1 MDSRYLKAEEK
12 AGKNSEARPKSL
24 LLVEDEDKH
33 AELIRKA
40 FRESKSEW
48 KLYRVA
54 TLKAA
59 LEWLREVETKLPFV
73 VVADYRLPDGTG
85 LDIAG
90 EAKSPEELGFPL
102 IIMTGQGSEQ
112 LAVRSFKSGAMDY
125 MVKRT
130 EWLQELP
137 WTVERVLREWD
148 TITERK
154 AAVEALQESE
164 ERYRLLF
171 ENSVSAIVYYDT
183 EGKCVLVNQQAITN
197 FGEKAKDIIG
207 KSLYDL
213 FPKEV
218 ADFHLQRFT
227 KIMNEGT
234 GAEFEDALPL
244 TDGEHWFSSNVQPV
258 KDTSGKIIGIL
269 SISND
274 ITKHKLA
281 EDTLKDSEERFRMMF
296 ENMSNAVAVYEAVD
310 EGTDFIFKDFNRAG
324 EMIEGIKR
332 EDLIGKSVLEIFSGV
347 VDSGLFGVIQRVWQT
362 GISEHHPLSFYVD
375 ERIVGWRE
383 NYVYKLPRGEI
394 VAIYEDVTERKR
406 AEELIRNAEQD
417 WRHSF
422 NSLEDVMLMIDK
434 DYNIEKINDEG
445 LKLLGKCKEEVIG
458 QKCYQVISG
467 ADSPSEDCPC
477 IKSRETKKVES
488 FDLYEKRSGKY
499 FSVKNSPVFDE
510 KGEIIKFV
518 DIWRDISERKRMEME
533 LEQFVKELEAK
544 NAEMERFTYTV
555 SHDLKA
561 PLLTI
566 QGFATLLQ
574 DDLKQDERENE
585 DSYLRY
591 IADGA
596 KKMGHLLDDLL
607 QLSRIGR
614 VVNPPEDVPFGEIV
628 REAQAQIPEQLKTSG
643 LEIVVADDLPAVHVD
658 HLRIAEMLVNLI
670 SNSINYMGAQPHPK
684 IEIGYRVDG
693 EETVFFV
700 RDNGIG
706 IEESEHEKVFEL
718 FYRVDNSIN
727 KGTGAGLAIVK
738 RIVEVHGGR
747 IWIESKAG
755 KGCTVC
761 FTLPFCS

>member
-1 MDSRYLKAEEK
+1 MESRYLKAEEK
-12 AGKNSEARPKSL
+12 AGKNSEAGHKSL
-24 LLVEDEDKH
+24 LLVEDDDKH
-33 AELIRKA
+33 AELIRET

-48 KLYRVA
+48 KIYRVA

-59 LEWLREVETKLPFV
+59 LEWLQEAETKPPFV
-73 VVADYRLPDGTG
+73 VVADYHLPDGTG
-85 LDIAG
+85 LEIAG

-102 IIMTGQGSEQ
+102 IILTGQGSEQ

-125 MVKRT
+125 MVKQT

-164 ERYRLLF
+164 ER
-171 ENSVSAIVYYDT
+171 
-183 EGKCVLVNQQAITN
+183 
-197 FGEKAKDIIG
+197 
-207 KSLYDL
+207 
-213 FPKEV
+213 
-218 ADFHLQRFT
+218 
-227 KIMNEGT
+227 
-234 GAEFEDALPL
+234 
-244 TDGEHWFSSNVQPV
+244 
-258 KDTSGKIIGIL
+258 
-269 SISND
+269 
-274 ITKHKLA
+274 
-281 EDTLKDSEERFRMMF
+281 FRMMF
-296 ENMSNAVAVYEAVD
+296 ENMSNTVAVYEAVD

-324 EMIEGIKR
+324 EMIDGIKR
-332 EDLIGKSVLEIFSGV
+332 EDLIGKSVLDVFSGV
-347 VDSGLFGVIQRVWQT
+347 VDFGLFDVFQRVWQT
-362 GISEHHPLSFYVD
+362 GISEHHPISFYED
-375 ERIVGWRE
+375 ERIIGWRE

-394 VAIYEDVTERKR
+394 VAIYEDVTKRKR

-417 WRHSF
+417 WRNSF
-422 NSLEDVMLMIDK
+422 NSMEDVMLIIDK
-434 DYNIEKINDEG
+434 DYNIEKINDNG
-445 LKLLGKCKEEVIG
+445 LKLLGKSKEEVIG

-467 ADSPSEDCPC
+467 ADSPSDNCPC
-477 IKSRETKKVES
+477 MKSPETKKAES

-499 FSVKNSPVFDE
+499 FSVTNSPVFDE
-510 KGEIIKFV
+510 KGEITKFV

-533 LEQFVKELEAK
+533 REQFVKVLEAK
-544 NAEMERFTYTV
+544 NTEMERFTYTA

-574 DDLKQDERENE
+574 DDLKQDERKND

-596 KKMGHLLDDLL
+596 KKMEHLLDDLL
-607 QLSRIGR
+607 QISRIGR

-628 REAQAQIPEQLKTSG
+628 REAQAQIAEQLKTSG
-643 LEIVVADDLPAVHVD
+643 LEIVVADDLPAVRVD
-658 HLRIAEMLVNLI
+658 RLRIAEMLVNLI

-761 FTLPFCS
+761 FTLPICS

>member
-1 MDSRYLKAEEK
+1 MESRYLKAEEK
-12 AGKNSEARPKSL
+12 AGNNSEARPKSL
-24 LLVEDEDKH
+24 LVVEDEDKH

-40 FRESKSEW
+40 FRESKPEW
-48 KLYRVA
+48 KIYRVA

-59 LEWLREVETKLPFV
+59 LEWLQEAETKPPFV
-73 VVADYRLPDGTG
+73 VVADYHLPDGTG

-102 IIMTGQGSEQ
+102 IILTGQGSEQ

-154 AAVEALQESE
+154 AAVDALQE
-164 ERYRLLF
+164 
-171 ENSVSAIVYYDT
+171 
-183 EGKCVLVNQQAITN
+183 
-197 FGEKAKDIIG
+197 
-207 KSLYDL
+207 
-213 FPKEV
+213 
-218 ADFHLQRFT
+218 
-227 KIMNEGT
+227 
-234 GAEFEDALPL
+234 
-244 TDGEHWFSSNVQPV
+244 
-258 KDTSGKIIGIL
+258 
-269 SISND
+269 
-274 ITKHKLA
+274 
-281 EDTLKDSEERFRMMF
+281 SEERFRMMF

-324 EMIEGIKR
+324 EMIESIKR
-332 EDLIGKSVLEIFSGV
+332 EDLIGKSVLDVFSGV
-347 VDSGLFGVIQRVWQT
+347 VDSGLFDVIQRVWQT
-362 GISEHHPLSFYVD
+362 GISEHHPLSFYED

-383 NYVYKLPRGEI
+383 YYVYKLPIGEI
-394 VAIYEDVTERKR
+394 VAIYEDVTKRKR
-406 AEELIRNAEQD
+406 AEDLIRNAEQD
-417 WRHSF
+417 WRNTF

-434 DYNIEKINDEG
+434 DYNIEKINDKG
-445 LKLLGKCKEEVIG
+445 LKLLEKSKEEVIG

-467 ADSPSEDCPC
+467 ADSQSDDCPC
-477 IKSRETKKVES
+477 MKSLETKKVES

-499 FSVKNSPVFDE
+499 FSVTNSPVFDE
-510 KGEIIKFV
+510 KGEIINFV

-533 LEQFVKELEAK
+533 REQFVKELEAK
-544 NAEMERFTYTV
+544 NAEMERFTYTA

-596 KKMGHLLDDLL
+596 KKMEHLLDDLL
-607 QLSRIGR
+607 QISRIGR
-614 VVNPPEDVPFGEIV
+614 VANPPEDVPFGDIIQ
-628 REAQAQIPEQLKTSG
+628 EAQAQIVEQLKTSG
-643 LEIVVADDLPAVHVD
+643 LEIVVADDLPAVRVD
-658 HLRIAEMLVNLI
+658 RLRIAEMLVNLI
-670 SNSINYMGAQPHPK
+670 SNSINCMGAQPHPK

-706 IEESEHEKVFEL
+706 IEESEHENVFEL

-747 IWIESKAG
+747 IWIESEAG

-761 FTLPFCS
+761 FTLPICS